1 MKRWML
7 VILSLLL
14 VLPFQMA
21 SAAPA
26 NEDEEPPQTLN
37 EMDMAIMAR
46 TAEIHGQY
54 VSVAGTASKLTKEG
68 MCLYFDNPD
77 FIFDI
82 RENAVWL
89 DRSFIDA
96 GGLNIPLSEDE
107 QTYSRTFLAE
117 GYVILNNRGPGGRY
131 AATIQAEP
139 VTEPFLG
146 DATRTEGSGG
156 DQREDVVEVSIF
168 RLMANIWEYQG
179 KWVKTQGIWRLSSES
194 MESYDVTYCF
204 EPFISSG
211 VPSIEFLRDTQE
223 STPIFYDLLPF
234 IENRDERLMSKI
246 APIAAEVTG
255 KVVLA
260 DYSWCKKIE
269 FEEIMRIRLHP
280 LRKQELQ
287 QEKKGGV
294 Q

>member
-14 VLPFQMA
+14 VLPFHMA
-21 SAAPA
+21 YAGPA
-26 NEDEEPPQTLN
+26 NEDEEPPFTLY
-37 EMDMAIMAR
+37 EIEMAIMAR
-46 TAEIHGQY
+46 TTEIHGQY
-54 VSVAGTASKLTKEG
+54 VVVAGRANEITTEG
-68 MCLYFDNPD
+68 MCLYLGDSN
-77 FIFDI
+77 FILDI
-82 RENAVWL
+82 KENAVWL

-96 GGLNIPLSEDE
+96 GGLNIPLSKDE
-107 QTYSRTFLAE
+107 QTYSRTFLTE
-117 GYVILNNRGPGGRY
+117 GYVNLNNRGPGGRY

-146 DATRTEGSGG
+146 DVTGTERSVGG
-156 DQREDVVEVSIF
+156 DQREDAVEVSIF
-168 RLMANIWEYQG
+168 RLMANIWKYQG
-179 KWVKTQGIWRLSSES
+179 KWVKTQGMWRLKGESTDSFEVLYSLAPLVNSSIA
-194 MESYDVTYCF
+194 D
-204 EPFISSG
+204 
-211 VPSIEFLRDTQE
+211 IEFLRDTQE

-294 Q
+294 

>member
-1 MKRWML
+1 MKKWML
-7 VILSLLL
+7 MILLLLL

-21 SAAPA
+21 YAAPV
-26 NEDEEPPQTLN
+26 NEEEDLPLILY
-37 EMDMAIMAR
+37 EIEMAIVAR
-46 TAEIHGQY
+46 TAEMHGQY
-54 VSVAGTASKLTKEG
+54 VSVAGTANELTKEG

-82 RENAVWL
+82 KENAVWL

-96 GGLNIPLSEDE
+96 GGVDVPISEGE
-107 QTYSRTFLAE
+107 ETLSRTFLAE
-117 GYVILNNRGPGGRY
+117 GYVNLNNRGPGGRY

-146 DATRTEGSGG
+146 DATRTGGLGG
-156 DQREDVVEVSIF
+156 DQREDAVEVSIF

-179 KWVKTQGIWRLSSES
+179 KWVKTQGIWRLSSQS
-194 MESYDVTYCF
+194 TESYDVTYCF
-204 EPFISSG
+204 KPFISSG

-260 DYSWCKKIE
+260 EYPWKKQIE

>member
-1 MKRWML
+1 M
-7 VILSLLL
+7 ILSLLL

-21 SAAPA
+21 YAAPA
-26 NEDEEPPQTLN
+26 DEDEELSAPLY
-37 EMDMAIMAR
+37 EMNMAIMAR
-46 TAEIHGQY
+46 TEEIHGQY
-54 VSVAGTASKLTKEG
+54 VVFAGIANGITEEG
-68 MCLYFDNPD
+68 MCLYLGAPN
-77 FIFDI
+77 FILDI
-82 RENAVWL
+82 KENAIWL

-96 GGLNIPLSEDE
+96 GGLDTPISLDE
-107 QTYSRTFLAE
+107 ETYSRVFGGE
-117 GYVILNNRGPGGRY
+117 GYVNLNDRGPGGRY

-156 DQREDVVEVSIF
+156 DQREDAVEVSIF

-179 KWVKTQGIWRLSSES
+179 KWVKTQGIWRLSSQS

-260 DYSWCKKIE
+260 EYPWKKQIE